1 MRSVCALLLLA
12 SGVSIAADP
21 TDWITQLGGKVGRDA
36 SGRITSV
43 NLRGS
48 WISDTDM
55 LNLAA
60 MPDLE
65 SLDLSHTRITD
76 EGMLRLK
83 SAPKISDLKLF
94 YAEWI
99 TDQGL
104 TAIRDW
110 KYLKRLNVR
119 GTRISDGTLE
129 LVSRMT

>member
-1 MRSVCALLLLA
+1 
-12 SGVSIAADP
+12 
-21 TDWITQLGGKVGRDA
+21 
-36 SGRITSV
+36 
-43 NLRGS
+43 
-48 WISDTDM
+48 M

-110 KYLKRLNVR
+110 EAPEAAERQRYANIGRN
-119 GTRISDGTLE
+119 S
-129 LVSRMT
+129 